1 MIREEQKYGDLC
13 MILLDPASL
22 ILFKPNFPRS
32 MGLENLQPPAFVT
45 RTVALKFLE
54 VIRLST
60 GSLEQKRIVYRTRD
74 NNERENE
81 GDSNFDRHS
90 FKEIVNFIFY
100 PTEIIFLL
108 QFFIRKFSFFFF
120 FFHQIDQRDFKKK
133 EEKFIQVKFLSSFL
147 LLFGY
152 SNKRIIIISF
162 TSIYKFRYRI

>member
-60 GSLEQKRIVYRTRD
+60 GPLEQKRIVYRTRD

-108 QFFIRKFSFFFF
+108 QFFYSKVFFFLLF
-120 FFHQIDQRDFKKK
+120 FSIRSIKETLKKK
-133 EEKFIQVKFLSSFL
+133 KKNL
-147 LLFGY
+147 
-152 SNKRIIIISF
+152 
-162 TSIYKFRYRI
+162 YK

>member
-108 QFFIRKFSFFFF
+108 QFFYSKVFFFLLF
-120 FFHQIDQRDFKKK
+120 FSIRSIKETLKKK
-133 EEKFIQVKFLSSFL
+133 KKNL
-147 LLFGY
+147 
-152 SNKRIIIISF
+152 
-162 TSIYKFRYRI
+162 YK

>member
-108 QFFIRKFSFFFF
+108 QFFYSKVFFFLLF
-120 FFHQIDQRDFKKK
+120 FSIRSIKETLKKK
-133 EEKFIQVKFLSSFL
+133 EKNLCK
-147 LLFGY
+147 
-152 SNKRIIIISF
+152 
-162 TSIYKFRYRI
+162 